1 MSRTSSNGTGPKKE
15 AGLALSFVL
24 ILVLVVLLVAVLRTL
39 PDHGEPQT
47 PIGSI
52 ALGLYI
58 IAWGCMFLASYYFS
72 HKAFFLRGLIWV
84 CEHFSRPRSRKMAFF
99 YFALATALGGASL
112 IPGLGAL

>member
-1 MSRTSSNGTGPKKE
+1 V
-15 AGLALSFVL
+15 VL
-24 ILVLVVLLVAVLRTL
+24 ILVLVALLVAALKTQ
-39 PDHGEPQT
+39 PPHGEPQS
-47 PIGSI
+47 PISSI

-72 HKAFFLRGLIWV
+72 HKAFFFRGLIWV

-112 IPGLGAL
+112 ISGLGAL